1 MKILFITTI
10 PSPYRVSFFNELGK
24 VSDLTVLFEKSVSD
38 ERDDSWSKYRFDNF
52 KGIIL
57 KGKAVSVN
65 TAFCPSIVKYLNK
78 KWDRIIV
85 CNISTPTGML
95 AIQYM
100 KMHHISYWIEGD
112 GGFAKSG
119 KGLKEMIKRHFIK
132 NADGY
137 FSTSAAHDGYYK
149 TYGANQDRIHRY
161 PFTSL
166 YYNDII
172 KEKTISDSFSRNQ
185 LGFREER
192 IIISVGR
199 FSYQNGYGKGYDTL
213 LKVARILGDQ
223 YGFYIIGDKPTEE
236 FVSLAKSYELGN
248 IHFVDFMPKKE
259 LFKHYQAADVFVLLT
274 RGEAWGLVI
283 NEAMAC
289 GLPIITTD
297 KCIAGLE
304 LVENGVNGYI
314 VPVNAPKQTAQKIK
328 ECFLD
333 DNLVSYGKNSIA
345 KIQDYT
351 FEKMAERHMEVLSN
365 GKD

>member
-100 KMHHISYWIEGD
+100 KMHHIPYWIEGD

-119 KGLKEMIKRHFIK
+119 KGLREYIKKHFISG
-132 NADGY
+132 ATGY
-137 FSTSAAHDGYYK
+137 FSTSDAHDSYYK
-149 TYGANQDRIHRY
+149 TYGANSKRVFRY
-161 PFTSL
+161 PFTSISTTDIVDHL
-166 YYNDII
+166 YTR
-172 KEKTISDSFSRNQ
+172 KEKNELRSELSMSEDK
-185 LGFREER
+185 
-192 IIISVGR
+192 IIISVGQFIKR
-199 FSYQNGYGKGYDTL
+199 KGFDILIKASDLLPNDYGIY
-213 LKVARILGDQ
+213 
-223 YGFYIIGDKPTEE
+223 FIGGRPTEE
-236 FVSLAKSYELGN
+236 YLSMTKDRNN
-248 IHFVDFMPKKE
+248 IHFIGFKTKE
-259 LFKHYQAADVFVLLT
+259 ELQKYYLAADLFVLPT
-274 RGEAWGLVI
+274 REDIWGLVI

-314 VPVNAPKQTAQKIK
+314 VPVNAPEQTAQKIK
-328 ECFLD
+328 ECFLE
-333 DNLVSYGKNSIA
+333 DNLATYGRNSLT
-345 KIQDYT
+345 KIRDYT
-351 FEKMAERHMEVLSN
+351 FEKMARRHMEVLSY
-365 GKD
+365 KK

>member
-38 ERDDSWSKYRFDNF
+38 ERDDSWSKYRFNNF
-52 KGIIL
+52 KGIVL

-65 TAFCPSIVKYLNK
+65 TAFCPSILKYLNK

-100 KMHHISYWIEGD
+100 KMHHIPYWIEGD

-119 KGLKEMIKRHFIK
+119 KGLREYIKKHFISG
-132 NADGY
+132 ATGY
-137 FSTSAAHDGYYK
+137 FSTSDAHDSYYK
-149 TYGANQDRIHRY
+149 TYGANSKRIFRY
-161 PFTSL
+161 PFTSIST
-166 YYNDII
+166 NDIVDHLCT
-172 KEKTISDSFSRNQ
+172 KEEKTKLRSELEIYED
-185 LGFREER
+185 R
-192 IIISVGR
+192 IIIAVGQFIKR
-199 FSYQNGYGKGYDTL
+199 KGFDVLIKASNMLPNDYGIY
-213 LKVARILGDQ
+213 
-223 YGFYIIGDKPTEE
+223 FIGGQPTEDYL
-236 FVSLAKSYELGN
+236 SMAKGRNN
-248 IHFVDFMPKKE
+248 IHFIGFKTKE
-259 LFKHYQAADVFVLLT
+259 ELQKYYLAADLFVLPT
-274 RGEAWGLVI
+274 REDIWGLVI

-304 LVENGVNGYI
+304 LVENGVNGYL

-328 ECFLD
+328 ECFLE
-333 DNLVSYGKNSIA
+333 DNLVTYGKNSIS
-345 KIQDYT
+345 KIQDFT
-351 FEKMAERHMEVLSN
+351 FEKMARRHMEVLSY
-365 GKD
+365 KK